1 MYKSYKVIARDSA
14 SRRSG
19 FDNNSG
25 KKSCLQEDIFNYI
38 AYFLQTQVH
47 KISLEVF
54 YSRQIIIYLQSSQ
67 TEKLTNKKQTEKQ
80 KQASKQRN
88 RM

>member
-25 KKSCLQEDIFNYI
+25 KKSCLQEDIFN

-47 KISLEVF
+47 KIALEVF

-88 RM
+88 RT